1 MAMALRVIAG
11 REQRGWLAALGE
23 ADVLAPGTCVAL
35 EHRVDEAPAAPAE
48 FAVVQSRRH
57 GRTAVTLLA
66 RREGP
71 R

>member
-11 REQRGWLAALGE
+11 REQRGWLAPLGE
-23 ADVLAPGTCVAL
+23 ADVLAPGAWVAL
-35 EHRVDEAPAAPAE
+35 EHRLDEAPAAPAE